1 MSFITAL
8 QDLVNQRR
16 GDNPTD
22 PLVLTFDCLWNHE
35 PRAIGPTNAV
45 PIGTVLE
52 YLSDHG
58 VDMSYNGFQQGPLNE
73 TRTASVPI
81 FIGTS
86 RGGCFLI
93 DTPDHAAVALDFY
106 NGKIAA
112 METNRQHLLNHADQ
126 VGWQHL
132 RK

>member
-1 MSFITAL
+1 MSFIPAL
-8 QDLVNQRR
+8 RELVNQRR
-16 GDNPTD
+16 GDNPND
-22 PLVLTFDCLWNHE
+22 PLLLTFECLWNHE

-45 PIGTVLE
+45 PISIILE
-52 YLSDHG
+52 YLAERG

-73 TRTASVPI
+73 TRTAAVPI
-81 FIGTS
+81 FIGTN

-93 DTPDHAAVALDFY
+93 DTPEHAEVALDFY

-112 METNRQHLLNHADQ
+112 METNREHLLNHADQ

-132 RK
+132 R

>member
-1 MSFITAL
+1 MSFIPAL
-8 QDLVNQRR
+8 RDLVNQRR
-16 GDNPTD
+16 VDNPND
-22 PLVLTFDCLWNHE
+22 PLLLTFECLWNHE

-45 PIGTVLE
+45 PISTILE
-52 YLSDHG
+52 YLAERG

-73 TRTASVPI
+73 TRTADVPI
-81 FIGTS
+81 FIGTN

-93 DTPDHAAVALDFY
+93 DTPEHAEVARDFY

-112 METNRQHLLNHADQ
+112 METNREHLLNHADQ

-132 RK
+132 R